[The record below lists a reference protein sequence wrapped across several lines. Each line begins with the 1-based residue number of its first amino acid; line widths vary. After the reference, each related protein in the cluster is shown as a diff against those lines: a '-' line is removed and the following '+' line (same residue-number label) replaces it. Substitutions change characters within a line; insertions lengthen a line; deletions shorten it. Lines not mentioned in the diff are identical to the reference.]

1 MNEIEQQKVVKMI
14 EMTKE
19 VKEMYDTLTTE
30 AQDVF
35 YVELEKLEPK
45 EVKL

>member
-1 MNEIEQQKVVKMI
+1 MEEMEVQKITKMI
-14 EMTKE
+14 GMTKE

-30 AQDVF
+30 AQDAF

-45 EVKL
+45 EVKI